1 MSSTLPKAPD
11 HPFKMLQPKT
21 PKLSSILPG
30 DVSTYPQNTI
40 ITKYARLSHI
50 PSMGLG
56 LTATQD
62 LPAGTTWYLATI
74 DNYLPIPRRT
84 FTAIRQAA
92 KKNPEW
98 ENFKKSIEIYSVY
111 SERWDT
117 VNFSLD
123 NLRFLN
129 HGIVERGQKE
139 GEEKEDGIGN
149 VDIGGTAVTE
159 DTMVGWSAWT
169 TRDVREGDQLVFNY
183 LKFKDCPWANG
194 CKRFLMPDGDEEID
208 FEALDK
214 ETMCEEGTSDV
225 EILLTREQLGV
236 YVDSGLERDIDKALM
251 MVIAK
256 WGVWDEGRGVLV
268 IKVPFEV

>member
-1 MSSTLPKAPD
+1 MP
-11 HPFKMLQPKT
+11 QPKT

-30 DVSTYPQNTI
+30 DISTYPQNTV
-40 ITKYARLSHI
+40 ITNYARLSHI

-62 LPAGTTWYLATI
+62 LPAGTTWYLATV

-84 FTAIRQAA
+84 FTAIRQAS
-92 KKNPEW
+92 KKHPEW
-98 ENFKKSIEIYSVY
+98 ENFKKSIEMCAVY
-111 SERWDT
+111 SERWDS

-139 GEEKEDGIGN
+139 EEEEEVMGN

-169 TRDVREGDQLVFNY
+169 TRDVKEGEQLVVNY
-183 LKFKDCPWANG
+183 LKFKHCPWANS
-194 CKRFLMPDGDEEID
+194 CTRFLMPDGDEEID

-214 ETMCEEGTSDV
+214 ETVCEEGTSNV

-251 MVIAK
+251 MVVAK
-256 WGVWDEGRGVLV
+256 WAVWDEGRGVFV
-268 IKVPFEV
+268 IKVPFEN

>member
-1 MSSTLPKAPD
+1 
-11 HPFKMLQPKT
+11 MLQPKT

-30 DVSTYPQNTI
+30 DVSTYPQNTM
-40 ITKYARLSHI
+40 ITKYTRLSHI

-62 LPAGTTWYLATI
+62 LPAGTTWYLATV

-84 FTAIRQAA
+84 FTAICQAG
-92 KKNPEW
+92 KRNPEW

-129 HGIVERGQKE
+129 HGIVERGQE
-139 GEEKEDGIGN
+139 DEEEKDGMGN

-169 TRDVREGDQLVFNY
+169 TRDVKEGEQLVFNY
-183 LKFKDCPWANG
+183 LKFKDY
-194 CKRFLMPDGDEEID
+194 

-214 ETMCEEGTSDV
+214 ETVCGEGTGDV

-256 WGVWDEGRGVLV
+256 WGVWDEGRGVFV